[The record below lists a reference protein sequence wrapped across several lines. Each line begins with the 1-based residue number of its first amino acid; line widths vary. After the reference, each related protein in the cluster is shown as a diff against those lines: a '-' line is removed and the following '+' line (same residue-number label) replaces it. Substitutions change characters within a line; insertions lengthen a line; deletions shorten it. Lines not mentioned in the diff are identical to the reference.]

1 MLAKAQ
7 LRKADIFT
15 GILFFI
21 FGLFVVSQ
29 ALQMPMK
36 DSWGGVQNVW
46 YVSPALF
53 PLFVGGIIA
62 LLGLIL
68 TGKGIREV
76 GWKTLVLSLHSLTV
90 SRSGRFF
97 QGDAMFRF
105 YSICSLFGFYV
116 YMNLPR
122 VDFIIS
128 SQLFLVV
135 FITIFY
141 FDDVQLLKK
150 LLGFYLTFSLAML
163 VYFMADG
170 KQFFAAASEHLP
182 DYLNLSGLIGYI
194 CYCGFLVRGRI
205 ELVRRFKISL
215 AVALAT
221 PFILALV
228 FKYFLLVPL
237 VHEGLVI
244 GLMDSLRYMEF

>member
-1 MLAKAQ
+1 MLEKEQ

-15 GILFFI
+15 GLLFFF

-68 TGKGIREV
+68 TGKGVREV
-76 GWKTLVLSLHSLTV
+76 GLKTMILALQTLT
-90 SRSGRFF
+90 GKQGTRFF
-97 QGDAMFRF
+97 LKEAMFRF
-105 YSICSLFGFYV
+105 YSICILFIFYV

-122 VDFIIS
+122 VDFILS
-128 SQLFLVV
+128 SQLFLIV

-141 FDDVQLLKK
+141 FDKSSLLKK
-150 LLGFYLTFSLAML
+150 LLGFYLALSLSML
-163 VYFMADG
+163 V
-170 KQFFAAASEHLP
+170 FFIAGGEQLLTSISKHIP
-182 DYLNLSGLIGYI
+182 DYLTLLGIIGYI
-194 CYCGFLVRGRI
+194 SYCSFLVRGEI

-215 AVALAT
+215 IVALIS

-244 GLMDSLRYMEF
+244 GLMDSVRYMEF